1 MCLCNLCVAAQT
13 LIPPYLGISAGE
25 MMVTYLG
32 NEEFCHYVTV
42 GRAVATVNAAEKFCG
57 SGDVVVSPSAWVH
70 CVGLPLEVELQDD
83 GKHRKVGAH
92 LLVSQLMVIAHLL
105 VSQLVV
111 SPHLPVSLLVVG
123 AHLLVSSLVVGW
135 WRRDCCCAG

>member
-1 MCLCNLCVAAQT
+1 
-13 LIPPYLGISAGE
+13 

-135 WRRDCCCAG
+135 WRRDCCGARLMCPSLSQCLL

>member
-1 MCLCNLCVAAQT
+1 
-13 LIPPYLGISAGE
+13 

-105 VSQLVV
+105 I
-111 SPHLPVSLLVVG
+111 
-123 AHLLVSSLVVGW
+123 SSLVVWW
-135 WRRDCCCAG
+135 WRRDCCGARLMCSSLSQCLL